1 MMIMKVYRIF
11 TATLLVCA
19 MTISNLM
26 AQTTVEVENELIIVG
41 EDTVSNII
49 PEKNYSRFDRGLKN
63 YVFAPKGEYQLGLTA
78 SYGEFDADDVQVLS
92 ILKDLDFKGHLYSI
106 KPSVSYFFKNNQSI
120 GLRLNYTRGV
130 ADLSNLSV
138 DFDDD
143 LNFTL
148 HDVKYHSNC
157 YAGEIFYRRYIGLD
171 KSKRFAIFNETNLSY
186 MHGTTRFQRY
196 YNEELR
202 DTRTT
207 INEVSLNFC
216 PGVCVF
222 IMDAVS
228 LNLSFGVFGVSFR
241 NEDQTT
247 NGVDE
252 GSRFTSGA
260 NFKLNIFNLNFGIG
274 VHI

>member
-11 TATLLVCA
+11 TATLVMCA

-26 AQTTVEVENELIIVG
+26 AQSPVDAESELIIVG

-49 PEKNYSRFDRGLKN
+49 NEKNFSRFDRGLRN
-63 YVFAPKGEYQLGLTA
+63 YVFAPKGEYQFGLSA
-78 SYGEFDADDVQVLS
+78 SYGEFDADDVQILS
-92 ILKDLDFKGHLYSI
+92 ILKDFDFKGHLYSI
-106 KPSVSYFFKNNQSI
+106 KPSFAYFFKNNQSV
-120 GLRLNYTRGV
+120 GARLNYTRGV
-130 ADLSNLSV
+130 ADLSSLSV

-148 HDVKYHSNC
+148 HDVKYQSNS
-157 YAGEIFYRRYIGLD
+157 YSGEIFYRKYIGLD

-186 MHGTTRFQRY
+186 MHGTSRFERY
-196 YNEELR
+196 YNGELR

-228 LNLSFGVFGVSFR
+228 LNLSFGVFGVSFH
-241 NEDQTT
+241 NEDQST
-247 NGVDE
+247 NGVEE